1 MKINFKQAVVV
12 SRKKFNY
19 IHANTVGTDNMLT
32 RLYLESV
39 TDKLNDQSWYWQKRY
54 YETSQNLQDQIVK
67 ISALEQQL
75 NSEYEAEK
83 TNQTPLLIQ
92 EHLYTDKSILVK
104 AIAEKLKTMAGSEYN
119 FIDKN
124 IFTRYLYDDIIS
136 NDLILIVEISQAI
149 LTCSLKMLSE
159 TPKNWFEIT
168 GLVYKQAIEWY
179 FWIFHKY
186 YKKRLTF
193 SCKKEFKLTGRKIK
207 QTAIS
212 YLTNL
217 AIPTIITRYRKF
229 QIKTYAQ
236 SCC

>member
-12 SRKKFNY
+12 SRKKFNH
-19 IHANTVGTDNMLT
+19 IHANTVDTDNMLT

-67 ISALEQQL
+67 ISALEQRL
-75 NSEYEAEK
+75 NSEYEIEK
-83 TNQTPLLIQ
+83 RNQSPLLIQ

-124 IFTRYLYDDIIS
+124 IFTKYLYDDIIS

-168 GLVYKQAIEWY
+168 GLVYKQSIEWY
-179 FWIFHKY
+179 F
-186 YKKRLTF
+186 
-193 SCKKEFKLTGRKIK
+193 
-207 QTAIS
+207 
-212 YLTNL
+212 
-217 AIPTIITRYRKF
+217 
-229 QIKTYAQ
+229 
-236 SCC
+236 